1 MVRYDGIAEVSK
13 KPDNSYYLRRFPLMT
28 ILQLKY
34 VIAIDEE
41 CSMRKA
47 ADRLYVSQP
56 GLSSAIRDLESE
68 LGIQIF
74 ERVHNGVVTTAAGAS
89 FIAYARHAVEQFELV
104 EEKYLNG
111 GNHKPTF
118 SVSMQ
123 HYTIAVNAFID
134 TVKEYDLDEYQFSI
148 KETQTSEVIEDIK
161 TLKSEVGVIALS
173 DFNKSTFKK
182 VFADASLEFHELFSR
197 NTYVYLRKDHPLA
210 DREELSLEELQDY
223 PCMVFDQGDNTSFY
237 YREEALATYDY
248 KKIISTN
255 ERATSI
261 ELMLGLNGYA
271 VGAAMLGDSLN
282 SSDIKVIK
290 LKEQETL
297 TFGYITR
304 KGTTLSE
311 MGQTFVKKLEK
322 AK

>member
-1 MVRYDGIAEVSK
+1 
-13 KPDNSYYLRRFPLMT
+13 MT

-74 ERVHNGVVTTAAGAS
+74 ERVHNGVVTTAAGAN
-89 FIAYARHAVEQFELV
+89 FIACARHAVEQFEQV
-104 EEKYLNG
+104 EEKFLNAG
-111 GNHKPTF
+111 GHKPTF

-123 HYTIAVNAFID
+123 HYTVAVNAFID
-134 TVKEYDLDEYQFSI
+134 TVKEYDLEEYQFSI

-182 VFADASLEFHELFSR
+182 VFADASLEFHELFTR
-197 NTYVYLRKDHPLA
+197 NTYVYLRRDHPLD
-210 DREELSLEELQDY
+210 DRDELSLEELQD
-223 PCMVFDQGDNTSFY
+223 
-237 YREEALATYDY
+237 
-248 KKIISTN
+248 
-255 ERATSI
+255 
-261 ELMLGLNGYA
+261 
-271 VGAAMLGDSLN
+271 
-282 SSDIKVIK
+282 
-290 LKEQETL
+290 
-297 TFGYITR
+297 
-304 KGTTLSE
+304 
-311 MGQTFVKKLEK
+311 
-322 AK
+322 

>member
-1 MVRYDGIAEVSK
+1 
-13 KPDNSYYLRRFPLMT
+13 MT

-56 GLSSAIRDLESE
+56 GLSSAVRELESE
-68 LGIQIF
+68 IGIQIF

-89 FIAYARHAVEQFELV
+89 FIAYARSVVEQFERI
-104 EEKYLNG
+104 EERYLNAG
-111 GNHKPTF
+111 SERPTF

-134 TVKEYDLDEYQFSI
+134 TVKEYDLPEYQYSI
-148 KETQTSEVIEDIK
+148 RETQTGEVIEDVK

-173 DFNKSTFKK
+173 DFNKATFKK
-182 VFADASLEFHELFSR
+182 IFADASLEFHELFSR
-197 NTYVYLRKDHPLA
+197 NTYVYLSKDHPLA
-210 DREELSLEELQDY
+210 DRQELSLSDLEDY

-248 KKIISTN
+248 KKVISTN
-255 ERATSI
+255 ERATST

-271 VGAAMLGDSLN
+271 VGVAMLGDSLN
-282 SSDIKVIK
+282 KSDIKVVK
-290 LKEQETL
+290 LKEEETL
-297 TFGYITR
+297 TFGYIVR
-304 KGTTLSE
+304 KGAKLSE
-311 MGQTFVKKLEK
+311 MGEAFIEKLK
-322 AK
+322 RHKND

>member
-1 MVRYDGIAEVSK
+1 
-13 KPDNSYYLRRFPLMT
+13 MT

-41 CSMRKA
+41 CSMRRA

-56 GLSSAIRDLESE
+56 GLSSAVRDLETE

-74 ERVHNGVVTTAAGAS
+74 ERVHNGVVTTAAGSS
-89 FIAYARHAVEQFELV
+89 FIAHARSVVEQFEKI
-104 EEKYLNG
+104 EEKYLDAKSN
-111 GNHKPTF
+111 KETF

-123 HYTIAVNAFID
+123 HYTVAVNAFID
-134 TVKEYDLDEYQFSI
+134 TVKEYDYDEYQFSI
-148 KETQTSEVIEDIK
+148 RETQTSEVIEDVK
-161 TLKSEVGVIALS
+161 SSKSEVGVIALS
-173 DFNKSTFKK
+173 EFNRNTFKK
-182 VFADASLEFHELFSR
+182 VFADASLEFHELFTR
-197 NTYVYLRKDHPLA
+197 NAYVYLKKDHPLA
-210 DREELSLEELQDY
+210 DREELSLDELQDY

-248 KKIISTN
+248 KKVISTN

-271 VGAAMLGDSLN
+271 VGVAMLGDSLN
-282 SSDIKVIK
+282 TSEIKVVK
-290 LKEQETL
+290 LKEDEEL

-304 KGTTLSE
+304 KGKELSD
-311 MGQTFVKKLEK
+311 MAKTFIAKLESFK
-322 AK
+322 E

>member
-1 MVRYDGIAEVSK
+1 
-13 KPDNSYYLRRFPLMT
+13 MT

-41 CSMRKA
+41 CSMRRA
-47 ADRLYVSQP
+47 ADKLYVSQP
-56 GLSSAIRDLESE
+56 GLSSAVRDLENE
-68 LGIQIF
+68 IGIQIF
-74 ERVHNGVVTTAAGAS
+74 ERVHNGVVTTSAGAS
-89 FIAYARHAVEQFELV
+89 FIAYARHAVEQFEIV
-104 EEKYLNG
+104 EDKYLNSK
-111 GNHKPTF
+111 NEKPTF

-134 TVKEYDLDEYQFSI
+134 TVKEFELPEYQFSI
-148 KETQTSEVIEDIK
+148 RETQTSEVIDDVK
-161 TLKSEVGVIALS
+161 NMKSEVGVIALS
-173 DFNKSTFKK
+173 DFNKNTFKK
-182 VFADASLEFHELFSR
+182 IFADASIEFHELFSR
-197 NTYVYLRKDHPLA
+197 DTYVYMRKDHPLA
-210 DREELSLEELQDY
+210 DKSEVSLEELQDY

-248 KKIISTN
+248 RKVISTN

-282 SSDIKVIK
+282 ESELTAIK
-290 LKEQETL
+290 LKEDETL

-304 KGTTLSE
+304 KGSSLSE
-311 MGQTFVKKLEK
+311 MGQSFIKKLEAYK
-322 AK
+322 

>member
-1 MVRYDGIAEVSK
+1 
-13 KPDNSYYLRRFPLMT
+13 MT

-56 GLSSAIRDLESE
+56 GLSSAVRDLEKE
-68 LGIQIF
+68 IGIQIF
-74 ERVHNGVVTTAAGAS
+74 ERVHNGVVTTSAGAS
-89 FIAYARHAVEQFELV
+89 FIAYARHAVEQFEMIENRYV
-104 EEKYLNG
+104 NG
-111 GNHKPTF
+111 AGQKETF

-134 TVKEYDLDEYQFSI
+134 TVKEYDLPEYQFSI
-148 KETQTSEVIEDIK
+148 RETQTSEVIDDVK
-161 TLKSEVGVIALS
+161 NMKSEVGVIALS
-173 DFNKSTFKK
+173 DFNKNTFKK
-182 VFADASLEFHELFSR
+182 IFADASLEFHELFTR
-197 NTYVYLRKDHPLA
+197 DTYVYLSKKHPLA
-210 DREELSLEELQDY
+210 GRSELSLEDLQDY

-248 KKIISTN
+248 KKVISTN

-261 ELMLGLNGYA
+261 ELMLGLDGYA
-271 VGAAMLGDSLN
+271 VGAAMLGEGKT
-282 SSDIKVIK
+282 SSEIKAIK
-290 LKEQETL
+290 LKEDETL

-304 KGTTLSE
+304 KGQQLSD
-311 MGQTFVKKLEK
+311 MGQSFVDKLMAHSE
-322 AK
+322 

>member
-1 MVRYDGIAEVSK
+1 
-13 KPDNSYYLRRFPLMT
+13 MT

-34 VIAIDEE
+34 IIAIDEE

-56 GLSSAIRDLESE
+56 GLSSAVRDLENE

-89 FIAYARHAVEQFELV
+89 FIAYARSAVEQFEKV
-104 EEKYLNG
+104 EDKYLNSK
-111 GNHKPTF
+111 NDKPTF

-134 TVKEYDLDEYQFSI
+134 TIKEIEHPEYQFSI
-148 KETQTSEVIEDIK
+148 RETQTSEVIEDVK

-173 DFNKSTFKK
+173 DFNKNTFKK
-182 VFADASLEFHELFSR
+182 IFADASLEFTELFTR
-197 NTYVYLRKDHPLA
+197 NTYLYLSKHHPLA
-210 DREELSLEELQDY
+210 DREIISLKELEDY

-248 KKIISTN
+248 KKVISTN

-282 SSDIKVIK
+282 TSEIKAIK
-290 LKEQETL
+290 LLEEENL

-304 KGTTLSE
+304 KGAELSE
-311 MGQTFVKKLEK
+311 MAQTFVEKLK
-322 AK
+322 VHS

>member
-1 MVRYDGIAEVSK
+1 
-13 KPDNSYYLRRFPLMT
+13 MT

-56 GLSSAIRDLESE
+56 GLSSAVRDLEKE
-68 LGIQIF
+68 IGIQIF

-89 FIAYARHAVEQFELV
+89 FIAYARNAVEQFEKV
-104 EEKYLNG
+104 EDKYLNG
-111 GNHKPTF
+111 SSDKPTF

-123 HYTIAVNAFID
+123 HYTVAVNAFID
-134 TVKEYDLDEYQFSI
+134 TVREYDLPEYQFSI
-148 KETQTSEVIEDIK
+148 RETQTSEVIEDVK

-173 DFNKSTFKK
+173 DFNKNTFKK
-182 VFADASLEFHELFSR
+182 IFADASLEFHELFSR
-197 NTYVYLRKDHPLA
+197 DTYVYMSKDHPLA
-210 DREELSLEELQDY
+210 GAKELSLDDMTEY
-223 PCMVFDQGDNTSFY
+223 PCMVFDQGENTSFY

-248 KKIISTN
+248 KKVISTN

-261 ELMLGLNGYA
+261 ELMHGLNGYA
-271 VGAAMLGDSLN
+271 VGAAMLSDSQ
-282 SSDIKVIK
+282 SGSDIIAVK
-290 LKEQETL
+290 LKEEDPL

-304 KGTTLSE
+304 KGAELSD
-311 MGQTFVKKLEK
+311 MAKSFVERLS
-322 AK
+322 ANADV

>member
-1 MVRYDGIAEVSK
+1 
-13 KPDNSYYLRRFPLMT
+13 MT

-34 VIAIDEE
+34 IIAIDEE

-56 GLSSAIRDLESE
+56 GLSSAVRDLENE

-74 ERVHNGVVTTAAGAS
+74 QRVHNGVVTTAAGSS
-89 FIAYARHAVEQFELV
+89 FIAYARGAVEQFEKI
-104 EEKYLNG
+104 EEKYLNSKTD
-111 GNHKPTF
+111 KPVF

-134 TVKEYDLDEYQFSI
+134 TVNEYDLPEYQFSI
-148 KETQTSEVIEDIK
+148 RETQTSEVIDDIK
-161 TLKSEVGVIALS
+161 SLKSEVGVIALS
-173 DFNKSTFKK
+173 DFNKNTFKK
-182 VFADASLEFHELFSR
+182 IFADASLEFHELFTR
-197 NTYVYLRKDHPLA
+197 NTYVYLSKHHPLA
-210 DREELSLEELQDY
+210 DRRELSLDELQDY

-248 KKIISTN
+248 KKVISTN

-271 VGAAMLGDSLN
+271 VGVAMLGDSLN
-282 SSDIKVIK
+282 ASELKTIK
-290 LKEQETL
+290 LKEEENL
-297 TFGYITR
+297 TFGYIIR
-304 KGTTLSE
+304 KGAELSDMAQSFIE
-311 MGQTFVKKLEK
+311 KLERHID
-322 AK
+322 

>member
-1 MVRYDGIAEVSK
+1 
-13 KPDNSYYLRRFPLMT
+13 MT

-47 ADRLYVSQP
+47 ADKLYVSQP
-56 GLSSAIRDLESE
+56 GLSSAVRDLEKE
-68 LGIQIF
+68 IGIQIF
-74 ERVHNGVVTTAAGAS
+74 ERVHNGVVTTSAGAS
-89 FIAYARHAVEQFELV
+89 FIAYARHAVEQFEIV
-104 EEKYLNG
+104 EDKYLNSK
-111 GNHKPTF
+111 NEKPTF

-134 TVKEYDLDEYQFSI
+134 TVKEFELPEYQFSI
-148 KETQTSEVIEDIK
+148 RETQTSEVIDDVK
-161 TLKSEVGVIALS
+161 NMKSEVGVIALS
-173 DFNKSTFKK
+173 DFNKNTFKK
-182 VFADASLEFHELFSR
+182 IFADASIEFHELFSR
-197 NTYVYLRKDHPLA
+197 DTYVYMRKNHPLA
-210 DREELSLEELQDY
+210 DKSEVSLEELQDY

-248 KKIISTN
+248 RKVISTN

-282 SSDIKVIK
+282 ESELTAIK
-290 LKEQETL
+290 LKEDETL

-304 KGTTLSE
+304 KGSSLSE
-311 MGQTFVKKLEK
+311 MGQSFIKKLEAYK
-322 AK
+322 

>member
-1 MVRYDGIAEVSK
+1 
-13 KPDNSYYLRRFPLMT
+13 MT

-56 GLSSAIRDLESE
+56 GLSSAVRDLENE

-74 ERVHNGVVTTAAGAS
+74 ERVHNGVVTTSAGAS
-89 FIAYARHAVEQFELV
+89 FIAYARHAVEQFEII
-104 EEKYLNG
+104 EKKYLDSRKE
-111 GNHKPTF
+111 KPTF

-123 HYTIAVNAFID
+123 HYTIAVNAFIE
-134 TVKEYDLDEYQFSI
+134 TVKEYDLEEYQFSI
-148 KETQTSEVIEDIK
+148 RETQTSEVIDDVK
-161 TLKSEVGVIALS
+161 NLKSEVGVIALS
-173 DFNKSTFKK
+173 DFNKNTFKK
-182 VFADASLEFHELFSR
+182 VFADASLEFHELFTR
-197 NTYVYLRKDHPLA
+197 NSYVYLKKDHPMA
-210 DREELSLEELQDY
+210 DRDEISLEDLKDY

-248 KKIISTN
+248 KKVISTN

-282 SSDIKVIK
+282 TSEIKVVK
-290 LKEQETL
+290 LKEQEML
-297 TFGYITR
+297 TFGYIVR
-304 KGTTLSE
+304 KGSQLSE
-311 MGQTFVKKLEK
+311 MAQSFVEKLEK
-322 AK
+322 VS

>member
-1 MVRYDGIAEVSK
+1 MVIENEFFEDEH
-13 KPDNSYYLRRFPLMT
+13 MT

-47 ADRLYVSQP
+47 ADKLYVSQP
-56 GLSSAIRDLESE
+56 GLSSAVRDLENE

-74 ERVHNGVVTTAAGAS
+74 QRVHNGVVTTSAGAS
-89 FIAYARHAVEQFELV
+89 FIAYARTAVEQFEKI
-104 EEKYLNG
+104 EEKYINSKTD
-111 GNHKPTF
+111 KPAF

-134 TVKEYDLDEYQFSI
+134 TVNEYDLPEYQFSI
-148 KETQTSEVIEDIK
+148 KETQTSEVIDDIK
-161 TLKSEVGVIALS
+161 SLKSEVGVIALS
-173 DFNKSTFKK
+173 DFNKNTFKK
-182 VFADASLEFHELFSR
+182 VFADASLEFHELFTR
-197 NTYVYLRKDHPLA
+197 NTYVYLSKHHPLA
-210 DREELSLEELQDY
+210 DRDVISLDDLQDY

-248 KKIISTN
+248 KKVISTN

-271 VGAAMLGDSLN
+271 VGVAMLGDSLN
-282 SSDIKVIK
+282 SSELKAIK
-290 LKEQETL
+290 LKEEENL
-297 TFGYITR
+297 TFGYIVR
-304 KGTTLSE
+304 KGGDLSE
-311 MGQTFVKKLEK
+311 MAQSFISKLEK
-322 AK
+322 HIN

>member
-1 MVRYDGIAEVSK
+1 
-13 KPDNSYYLRRFPLMT
+13 MT

-34 VIAIDEE
+34 IIAIDEE

-56 GLSSAIRDLESE
+56 GLSSAVRDLENE

-89 FIAYARHAVEQFELV
+89 FIAYARSAVEQFEKV
-104 EEKYLNG
+104 EDKYLNSK
-111 GNHKPTF
+111 NDKPTF

-134 TVKEYDLDEYQFSI
+134 TIKEIEHPEYQFSI
-148 KETQTSEVIEDIK
+148 RETQTSEVIEDVK

-173 DFNKSTFKK
+173 DFNKNTFKK
-182 VFADASLEFHELFSR
+182 IFADASLEFTELFTR
-197 NTYVYLRKDHPLA
+197 NTYLYLSKHHPLA
-210 DREELSLEELQDY
+210 GRETISLKELEDY

-282 SSDIKVIK
+282 TSEIKAIK
-290 LKEQETL
+290 LEEEENL

-304 KGTTLSE
+304 KGAELSE
-311 MGQTFVKKLEK
+311 MAQAFVEKLK
-322 AK
+322 VHS

>member
-1 MVRYDGIAEVSK
+1 
-13 KPDNSYYLRRFPLMT
+13 MT

-34 VIAIDEE
+34 IIAIDEE
-41 CSMRKA
+41 CSMRRA

-56 GLSSAIRDLESE
+56 GLSSAVRDLENE

-89 FIAYARHAVEQFELV
+89 FIAYARSAVEQFEKV
-104 EEKYLNG
+104 EEKYLNSK
-111 GNHKPTF
+111 NEKPTF

-123 HYTIAVNAFID
+123 HYTIAVNAFIE
-134 TVKEYDLDEYQFSI
+134 TVKEYDLEEYQFHI
-148 KETQTSEVIEDIK
+148 RETQTSEVIEDVK
-161 TLKSEVGVIALS
+161 TLRSEVGVIALS
-173 DFNKSTFKK
+173 DFNKSTFRKI
-182 VFADASLEFHELFSR
+182 FADASLEFTELFTR
-197 NTYVYLRKDHPLA
+197 NTYLYLSKHHPLA
-210 DREELSLEELQDY
+210 DKETISLDDVKDY

-248 KKIISTN
+248 KKVISTN

-282 SSDIKVIK
+282 TSEIKAIK
-290 LKEQETL
+290 LNEEENL

-304 KGTTLSE
+304 KGAALSE
-311 MGQTFVKKLEK
+311 MAQTFVQKLSEK
-322 AK
+322 S

>member
-1 MVRYDGIAEVSK
+1 
-13 KPDNSYYLRRFPLMT
+13 MT

-56 GLSSAIRDLESE
+56 GLSSAVRDLESE
-68 LGIQIF
+68 IGIQIF
-74 ERVHNGVVTTAAGAS
+74 ERVHNGVVTTSAGAS
-89 FIAYARHAVEQFELV
+89 FIAYARNAVEQFEKV
-104 EEKYLNG
+104 ENKYLNSSSQ
-111 GNHKPTF
+111 KQTF

-134 TVKEYDLDEYQFSI
+134 TVKEFDLDEYQYSI
-148 KETQTSEVIEDIK
+148 RETQTSEVIEDVK
-161 TLKSEVGVIALS
+161 TLRSEVGVIALS
-173 DFNKSTFKK
+173 DFNKNTFKK

-197 NTYVYLRKDHPLA
+197 DSYVYLRKDHPLA
-210 DREELSLEELQDY
+210 EKDEISLEELHDY

-248 KKIISTN
+248 KKVISTN

-282 SSDIKVIK
+282 ESELTAIK
-290 LKEQETL
+290 LKEEEKL
-297 TFGYITR
+297 LFGYITR
-304 KGTTLSE
+304 KGSELSK
-311 MGQTFVKKLEK
+311 MGCAFVEKLE
-322 AK
+322 AYR

>member
-1 MVRYDGIAEVSK
+1 
-13 KPDNSYYLRRFPLMT
+13 MT

-89 FIAYARHAVEQFELV
+89 FIAYARHAVEQFEIV

-111 GNHKPTF
+111 SNHKPTF

-123 HYTIAVNAFID
+123 HYTVAVNAFID
-134 TVKEYDLDEYQFSI
+134 TVREYDLDEYQFSI

-182 VFADASLEFHELFSR
+182 VFADASLEFHELFTR

-261 ELMLGLNGYA
+261 ELMLGLDGYA

-282 SSDIKVIK
+282 SSDIKVVK

-304 KGTTLSE
+304 KGSTLSE
-311 MGQTFVKKLEK
+311 MGQTFVEKLSK
-322 AK
+322 IK

>member
-1 MVRYDGIAEVSK
+1 
-13 KPDNSYYLRRFPLMT
+13 MT

-41 CSMRKA
+41 CSIRKA
-47 ADRLYVSQP
+47 ADKLYVSQP
-56 GLSSAIRDLESE
+56 GLSSAVRDLEKE

-89 FIAYARHAVEQFELV
+89 FIAYARNAVEQFSKV
-104 EEKYLNG
+104 EEKYLNKK
-111 GNHKPTF
+111 NDKPTF

-123 HYTIAVNAFID
+123 HYTIAVNAFIE
-134 TVKEYDLDEYQFSI
+134 TVKEYDYDEYQFSI
-148 KETQTSEVIEDIK
+148 KETQTSEVIEDVK
-161 TLKSEVGVIALS
+161 TLKSEIGVIALS
-173 DFNKSTFKK
+173 DFNKNTFKK
-182 VFADASLEFHELFSR
+182 IFADASLEFHELFTR

-210 DREELSLEELQDY
+210 GKDELSLEELQDY

-282 SSDIKVIK
+282 GSDLTHIK
-290 LKEQETL
+290 LKEEETL

-304 KGTTLSE
+304 KNAQLSE
-311 MGQTFVKKLEK
+311 MGQMFVDKLENFVPELN
-322 AK
+322 

>member
-1 MVRYDGIAEVSK
+1 
-13 KPDNSYYLRRFPLMT
+13 MT

-68 LGIQIF
+68 IGIQIF

-89 FIAYARHAVEQFELV
+89 FIAYARSAVEQFEKV
-104 EEKYLNG
+104 EDKYLNG
-111 GNHKPTF
+111 KSEKPTF

-123 HYTIAVNAFID
+123 HYTVAVNAFID
-134 TVKEYDLDEYQFSI
+134 TVKEYDLPEYQFSI
-148 KETQTSEVIEDIK
+148 RETQTSEVIEDVK
-161 TLKSEVGVIALS
+161 TLKSEIGVIALN
-173 DFNKSTFKK
+173 DFNKNTFKK
-182 VFADASLEFHELFSR
+182 VFADASLEFHELFTR
-197 NTYVYLRKDHPLA
+197 DTYVYLRKDHPLS
-210 DREELSLEELQDY
+210 DREELSLDELQDY

-248 KKIISTN
+248 KKVISTN

-261 ELMLGLNGYA
+261 ELMLGLDGYA

-282 SSDIKVIK
+282 TNKIKVVK
-290 LKEQETL
+290 LKEEEPL
-297 TFGYITR
+297 YFGYIVR
-304 KGTTLSE
+304 KGATLSE
-311 MGQTFVKKLEK
+311 MGETFIKKLER
-322 AK
+322 

>member
-1 MVRYDGIAEVSK
+1 
-13 KPDNSYYLRRFPLMT
+13 MT

-56 GLSSAIRDLESE
+56 GLSSAVRDLERE

-74 ERVHNGVVTTAAGAS
+74 QRVHNGVVTTSAGAS
-89 FIAYARHAVEQFELV
+89 FIAYARSAVEQFERV
-104 EEKYLNG
+104 EEKYLG
-111 GNHKPTF
+111 KGNDKPSF

-123 HYTIAVNAFID
+123 HYTVAVNAFIE

-148 KETQTSEVIEDIK
+148 NETQTSEVIEDVK
-161 TLKSEVGVIALS
+161 TMKSEVGVIALS
-173 DFNKSTFKK
+173 DFNKNTFKK
-182 VFADASLEFHELFSR
+182 IFADASLEFNEIFSR
-197 NTYVYLRKDHPLA
+197 NTYAYLSKHHPLS

-223 PCMVFDQGDNTSFY
+223 PCMVFDQGSNTSFY

-248 KKIISTN
+248 KKVISTN
-255 ERATSI
+255 ERATSM

-271 VGAAMLGDSLN
+271 VGAAMLGDSIN
-282 SSDIKVIK
+282 SSELIAIK
-290 LKEQETL
+290 LKEEETL
-297 TFGYITR
+297 TFGYIVR
-304 KGTTLSE
+304 KGGELSE
-311 MGQTFVKKLEK
+311 MARTFIEK
-322 AK
+322 MQQYK

>member
-1 MVRYDGIAEVSK
+1 
-13 KPDNSYYLRRFPLMT
+13 MT

-56 GLSSAIRDLESE
+56 GLSSAVRDLENE

-89 FIAYARHAVEQFELV
+89 FIAYARNAVEQFEKV
-104 EEKYLNG
+104 EEKYLNAR
-111 GNHKPTF
+111 NERPTF

-123 HYTIAVNAFID
+123 HYTIAVDAFIE
-134 TVKEYDLDEYQFSI
+134 TVREFDLEEYQYFI
-148 KETQTSEVIEDIK
+148 RETQTSEVIEDVK
-161 TLKSEVGVIALS
+161 TMKSEVGVIALS
-173 DFNKSTFKK
+173 DFNKNTFKK
-182 VFADASLEFHELFSR
+182 IFADASLEFHELFSR
-197 NTYVYLRKDHPLA
+197 DTYVYLSHDHPLA

-261 ELMLGLNGYA
+261 ELMLGLDGYA
-271 VGAAMLGDSLN
+271 VGAAMLGQGETSTG
-282 SSDIKVIK
+282 IKVIK
-290 LKEQETL
+290 LKEEETL

-304 KGTTLSE
+304 KGSQLSE
-311 MGQTFVKKLEK
+311 MGQYFVEMLEQHREDK
-322 AK
+322 E

>member
-1 MVRYDGIAEVSK
+1 
-13 KPDNSYYLRRFPLMT
+13 MT

-56 GLSSAIRDLESE
+56 GLSSAVRELESE

-89 FIAYARHAVEQFELV
+89 FIAYARHAVEQFEKV
-104 EEKYLNG
+104 EDKYLN
-111 GNHKPTF
+111 KRKERPTF

-123 HYTIAVNAFID
+123 HYTVAVNAFID
-134 TVKEYDLDEYQFSI
+134 TVREYDLDEYQYYI
-148 KETQTSEVIEDIK
+148 RETQTGEVIEDVK
-161 TLKSEVGVIALS
+161 TMKSEIGVIALS
-173 DFNKSTFKK
+173 EFNKNTFKK
-182 VFADASLEFHELFSR
+182 IFADASLEFNELFSR
-197 NTYVYLRKDHPLA
+197 DTYIYLSKNHPLA
-210 DREELSLEELQDY
+210 DRSELSLDDLRDY

-248 KKIISTN
+248 KKVISTN

-271 VGAAMLGDSLN
+271 VGAAMLGEGKT

-290 LKEQETL
+290 LKEEEPL

-304 KGTTLSE
+304 KGVQLSE
-311 MGQTFVKKLEK
+311 MGETFVGKLKENS
-322 AK
+322 

>member
-1 MVRYDGIAEVSK
+1 
-13 KPDNSYYLRRFPLMT
+13 MT

-56 GLSSAIRDLESE
+56 GLSSAVRDLENE

-89 FIAYARHAVEQFELV
+89 FIAYARNAVEQFEKV
-104 EEKYLNG
+104 EEKYLNAR
-111 GNHKPTF
+111 NERPTF

-123 HYTIAVNAFID
+123 HYTIAVDAFID
-134 TVKEYDLDEYQFSI
+134 TVRDFDVDEYQYFI
-148 KETQTSEVIEDIK
+148 RETQTSEVIEDVK
-161 TLKSEVGVIALS
+161 TMKSEVGVIALS
-173 DFNKSTFKK
+173 DFNKNTFKK
-182 VFADASLEFHELFSR
+182 IFADASLEFHELFSR
-197 NTYVYLRKDHPLA
+197 DTYVYLSHDHPLA
-210 DREELSLEELQDY
+210 DREELSLEDLSDY

-261 ELMLGLNGYA
+261 ELMLGLDGYA
-271 VGAAMLGDSLN
+271 VGAAMLGAGET
-282 SSDIKVIK
+282 SSGIKVIK
-290 LKEQETL
+290 LKEEETL
-297 TFGYITR
+297 TFGYIKR
-304 KGTTLSE
+304 KGSKLSE
-311 MGQTFVKKLEK
+311 MGQAFVERLE
-322 AK
+322 AHSDETAQ

>member
-1 MVRYDGIAEVSK
+1 
-13 KPDNSYYLRRFPLMT
+13 MT

-89 FIAYARHAVEQFELV
+89 FIAYARHAVEQFEIV

-123 HYTIAVNAFID
+123 HYTVAVNAFID
-134 TVKEYDLDEYQFSI
+134 TVREYDLEEYQFSI

-161 TLKSEVGVIALS
+161 TLKSEIGVIALS

-182 VFADASLEFHELFSR
+182 VFADASLEFHELFTR

-261 ELMLGLNGYA
+261 ELMLGLDGYA

-282 SSDIKVIK
+282 SSDIRVVK

-304 KGTTLSE
+304 KGSTLSE
-311 MGQTFVKKLEK
+311 MGQTFVEKL
-322 AK
+322 AKVK